1 MSAAPWL
8 NNLHLDSVA
17 RGEVELMSC
26 TPGSNEYLPSNGSN
40 NQNYEEAQIT
50 ETLKKGTLITADL
63 LDGGHKSLAEVH

>member
-1 MSAAPWL
+1 MEATC
-8 NNLHLDSVA
+8 
-17 RGEVELMSC
+17 GEVEMMSC
-26 TPGSNEYLPSNGSN
+26 TSGSNGSNEYLPSNGSN

>member
-1 MSAAPWL
+1 M
-8 NNLHLDSVA
+8 
-17 RGEVELMSC
+17 MSC
-26 TPGSNEYLPSNGSN
+26 TSGSNEYLPSNGSN

>member
-1 MSAAPWL
+1 M
-8 NNLHLDSVA
+8 
-17 RGEVELMSC
+17 MSC

>member
-1 MSAAPWL
+1 MFAAPWL

-26 TPGSNEYLPSNGSN
+26 TFGSNEHLVIWSN

-50 ETLKKGTLITADL
+50 ETLKKGTLISADL